1 MSSKESMKLAIS
13 NIAFGEDQQE
23 ALKRVSQCGVEGL
36 VIAPPTIWSDLPEI
50 TNFSERERKDRLKT
64 MEWEAKEYRKRLGGL
79 GLTAVGLQSL
89 TYATKDMAL
98 FGSDY
103 ERERLAKHLEVQA
116 ILAGELG
123 ADSMAFGS
131 PALRKLGG
139 RSYEQAMEEA
149 IGLFTRV
156 ARTAARNNTQLA
168 IEPLC
173 GYGNEFGITLGQAED
188 LTCHIADGLELENR
202 LGFGIHPDTA
212 AMHGAEDMPEDLA
225 SLIRN
230 RRDSVR
236 GIDASAPDLARLSSA
251 LDIPQGKYVDALR
264 SVSYQGWLSLEMKG
278 PLNPDVIEKEIQYIK
293 KQCGLAA

>member
-1 MSSKESMKLAIS
+1 MKLAIS

-23 ALKRVSQCGVEGL
+23 ALECVSQCGVEGL

-50 TNFSERERKDRLKT
+50 TNFSEWERKDCLKT
-64 MEWEAKEYRKRLGGL
+64 MEWEAREYRKRLGDL
-79 GLTAVGLQSL
+79 GLTVAGLQSL

-103 ERERLAKHLEVQA
+103 ERERLAEHLEVQA

-123 ADSMAFGS
+123 ADSMSFGS

-139 RSYEQAMEEA
+139 RSHEQAMEEA

-188 LTCHIADGLELENR
+188 LTCRIADGLEPENR

-212 AMHGAEDMPEDLA
+212 AMFGAGDTPGDLA

-230 RRDSVR
+230 HRDSVR
-236 GIDASAPDLARLSSA
+236 GIDASAPELKRLSLA
-251 LDIPQGKYVDALR
+251 PEVPQGGYMDALR
-264 SVSYQGWLSLEMKG
+264 STDYQGWLSLEMRG
-278 PLNPDVIEKEIQYIK
+278 PLSPDVIKKEIKYIK

>member
-1 MSSKESMKLAIS
+1 MKSNESMKLAIS
-13 NIAFGEDQQE
+13 NIAFGEDQQA
-23 ALKRVSQCGVEGL
+23 ALKCVSQSGVEGL
-36 VIAPPTIWSDLPEI
+36 VIAPPIIWSDLPEI

-64 MEWEAKEYRKRLGGL
+64 MERKAREYRERLGGL
-79 GLTAVGLQSL
+79 GLTVVGLQSL

-123 ADSMAFGS
+123 ADSMSFGS

-173 GYGNEFGITLGQAED
+173 GYGNEFGITLEQAED
-188 LTCHIADGLELENR
+188 LTCRIADGLETENR

-212 AMHGAEDMPEDLA
+212 AMHGAGDAPGDLA
-225 SLIRN
+225 SLV
-230 RRDSVR
+230 RDHRDRVR
-236 GIDASAPDLARLSSA
+236 GIDASAPELKRLSA
-251 LDIPQGKYVDALR
+251 APEVPQGGYMDALR
-264 SVSYQGWLSLEMKG
+264 GATYDGWVSIEMRG
-278 PLNPDVIEKEIQYIK
+278 PLNPKVLKEEIEIFK